1 MESYDFT
8 GKTVITFCTS
18 GGSSIGKADSNMKA
32 LSKGYGAW
40 VTGDKLDGGASADTI
55 KTWVNGIGT
64 GITTK

>member
-1 MESYDFT
+1 
-8 GKTVITFCTS
+8 
-18 GGSSIGKADSNMKA
+18 MKA

-55 KTWVNGIGT
+55 KTWVNGLGT